1 MVGRKIIQGGMGV
14 GVSDW
19 RLARAVSQLGQMGV
33 VSGTGLGVVLAR
45 RLQQGDPDGH
55 LRRALA
61 HFPIPGV
68 AARVRE
74 RFFVPGG
81 KADDQPFNLA
91 PMPNLQSD
99 GLAAEMI
106 VVANFVEVYL
116 AKEGHDGV
124 VGANYLEKVQIP
136 TLPSLFGA
144 MLAGVDYVLMG
155 AGIPRF
161 IPGILD
167 RLALGLPV
175 ELKTDVH
182 DAQAGE
188 TYLSQFDPAK
198 FCGPTLPAP
207 TLRRPKFLAI
217 ISSATLAMTLARKSN
232 GKVDGFIVEGA
243 TAGGHNAPPR
253 GPQELNDRGEPQYH
267 LRDEA
272 NLEKIRA
279 LDLPFW
285 LAGGCASPEK
295 LAEALAAGASGIQVG
310 TAFAFCDESSIEA
323 KIKQQVRELARA
335 GHADVF
341 TDPLA
346 SPTGFPFKVVR
357 LAESMSEPEFYERRT
372 RICDVGYL
380 RQAYRRPDGKVGY
393 RCAAEPEEQY
403 LKKGGQRADTVGRK
417 CICNA
422 LFATIGLAQTKATP
436 EGLQTERCLITAG
449 NDVTDLAR
457 LFPAG
462 QSSYTAADVVTY
474 LLS

>member
-1 MVGRKIIQGGMGV
+1 MVGWKIIQGGMGV

-19 RLARAVSQLGQMGV
+19 RLARAVSQLGQLGV

-45 RLQQGDPDGH
+45 RLQLGDPDGH

-68 AARVRE
+68 ADRVME
-74 RFFVPGG
+74 RFFAPGG
-81 KADDQPFNLA
+81 KATDKPFTLA

-99 GLAAEMI
+99 GLAVELI

-116 AKEGHDGV
+116 AKEGHNGI

-161 IPGILD
+161 IPGTLD
-167 RLALGLPV
+167 RLAQGLPV

-182 DAQAGE
+182 DAQAGDIF
-188 TYLSQFDPAK
+188 LSKFDPVK
-198 FCGPTLPAP
+198 FCGAFEPPLH
-207 TLRRPKFLAI
+207 RPKFLAI

-232 GKVDGFIVEGA
+232 GQVDGFIVEGA

-253 GPQELNDRGEPQYH
+253 GPQELNDRGEPLYH
-267 LRDEA
+267 ARDEA
-272 NLEKIRA
+272 DLEKIRA
-279 LDLPFW
+279 LGLPFW

-295 LAEALAAGASGIQVG
+295 LAEALALGASGIQVG

-323 KIKQQVRELARA
+323 ALKQQVRDLARS

-357 LAESMSEPEFYERRT
+357 VAETISEPEVYQRRT

-380 RQAYRRPDGKVGY
+380 RQAYRRPD
-393 RCAAEPEEQY
+393 
-403 LKKGGQRADTVGRK
+403 
-417 CICNA
+417 
-422 LFATIGLAQTKATP
+422 
-436 EGLQTERCLITAG
+436 
-449 NDVTDLAR
+449 
-457 LFPAG
+457 
-462 QSSYTAADVVTY
+462 
-474 LLS
+474 